1 MTNHGYDVFFD
12 YTGIASGDFERVI
25 LGNIKARAHFLVL
38 LTPSALKRCSEP
50 EDWLRREIEA
60 AMSSQR
66 NVVPVMLEGFDFGTP
81 EIASQL
87 TGALAALRRYNAL
100 CVYAEYFTE
109 AMAHLR
115 ERCLNV
121 ARDAVLHPVSRLA
134 QQTTKD
140 QQAAAR
146 TAPAIRERELTAEEL
161 FRRGHTAIDLKD
173 DPEAVS
179 WFRKAADAGHAGG
192 MNWLGFMYENGRGGL
207 PKDDAQ
213 AVSWYRKAA
222 QMGYSY
228 AQEALKRFG
237 Q

>member
-1 MTNHGYDVFFD
+1 LTNHGYDVFFD

-38 LTPSALKRCSEP
+38 LTPSALKRCS
-50 EDWLRREIEA
+50 DWLRREIEA

-100 CVYAEYFTE
+100 RVYAEYFTE

-121 ARDAVLHPVSRLA
+121 ALDAVLHPVSRLA

-179 WFRKAADAGHAGG
+179 W
-192 MNWLGFMYENGRGGL
+192 
-207 PKDDAQ
+207 
-213 AVSWYRKAA
+213 YRKAA
-222 QMGYSY
+222 TPVRRGASTIWASCTRTAAAACPRMMPRLSAGS
-228 AQEALKRFG
+228 AKRLTPVMPG
-237 Q
+237 A